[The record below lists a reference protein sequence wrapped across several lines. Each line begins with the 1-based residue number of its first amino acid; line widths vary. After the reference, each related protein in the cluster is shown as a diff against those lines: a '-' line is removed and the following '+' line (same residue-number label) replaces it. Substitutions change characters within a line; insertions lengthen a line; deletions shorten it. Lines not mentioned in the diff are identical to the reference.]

1 MNEGTAVQRL
11 LVVDDDVD
19 IRTLLAEQLSK
30 AGFVVSTAGNGTEMR
45 RVLEREHVDLVV
57 LDLNLP
63 REDGLTLCRDLRART
78 STPVIMLT
86 ARGEPIDR
94 IVGLEMGADDYLTKP
109 FEPRELLARI
119 RNVLRRTQAL
129 PANLEPMST
138 GKAKFAGWTLD
149 LQKRHLVDPE
159 GRVIVLSGAEFRL
172 LRVFITHPNRVLT
185 REQLVALSSGRSYES
200 QQRAIDL
207 QISRLRGK
215 LGDDLATSA
224 LIKTVRNEGYVLAAA
239 VTVE

>member
-1 MNEGTAVQRL
+1 V
-11 LVVDDDVD
+11 
-19 IRTLLAEQLSK
+19 
-30 AGFVVSTAGNGTEMR
+30 
-45 RVLEREHVDLVV
+45 
-57 LDLNLP
+57 
-63 REDGLTLCRDLRART
+63 
-78 STPVIMLT
+78 
-86 ARGEPIDR
+86 
-94 IVGLEMGADDYLTKP
+94 
-109 FEPRELLARI
+109 
-119 RNVLRRTQAL
+119 
-129 PANLEPMST
+129 ST

-172 LRVFITHPNRVLT
+172 LRVFVSHPNRVLT

-215 LGDDLATSA
+215 LGDDRATSA
-224 LIKTVRNEGYVLAAA
+224 LIKTVRNEGYVFATA

>member
-1 MNEGTAVQRL
+1 MLEVTAVQRL

-30 AGFVVSTAGNGTEMR
+30 AGFLVSTAGNGTEMR
-45 RVLEREHVDLVV
+45 RVIEREHVDLVV

-63 REDGLTLCRDLRART
+63 LRARS

-119 RNVLRRTQAL
+119 RNVLRRTEAL
-129 PANLEPMST
+129 PSNLEQVST

-149 LQKRHLVDPE
+149 LQKRHLVDPQ

-172 LRVFITHPNRVLT
+172 LRVFVTHPNRVLT
-185 REQLVALSSGRSYES
+185 REQLVALSSGRAYES

-207 QISRLRGK
+207 QISRLRAK
-215 LGDDLATSA
+215 LGDDLASSA